1 MAKISRWFPNC
12 LVYLYKVSLRL
23 SPGFSSNNI
32 AARRAYFETTLQF
45 LTFSS
50 LRLVLGFIHLVSGS
64 FPGLFSDSQV
74 ISCVRVKVDR
84 EAGFVAEY
92 FVSLIMRI
100 ISVINRLNFS
110 LLKTL
115 P

>member
-12 LVYLYKVSLRL
+12 LVYVYKVSLRL
-23 SPGFSSNNI
+23 FPGFSSNNMV
-32 AARRAYFETTLQF
+32 ARRAYIILQF

-50 LRLVLGFIHLVSGS
+50 LRLVLGFIPLLSAS